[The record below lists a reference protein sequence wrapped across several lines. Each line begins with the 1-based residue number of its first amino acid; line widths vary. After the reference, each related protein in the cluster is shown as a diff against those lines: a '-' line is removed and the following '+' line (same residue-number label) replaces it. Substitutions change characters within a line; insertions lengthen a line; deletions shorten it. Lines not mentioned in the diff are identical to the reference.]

1 MTTRL
6 NNATTVELLPVAAAT
21 DTAEGTTVTGI
32 DVRKYTGPVQ
42 FQLHSALGTGNAD
55 NTLNGKIQDS
65 TTVGGSY
72 ADVTGATF
80 TEVDDTA
87 GGSIQTITVDANTLD
102 GFVKFV
108 GTIAGTTPSFIC
120 GVTITGI
127 NKTH

>member
-6 NNATTVELLPVAAAT
+6 NNAETVELLAV
-21 DTAEGTTVTGI
+21 DTATSTTTTATGVDI
-32 DVRKYTGPVQ
+32 SDYVGPVM
-42 FQLHSALGTGNAD
+42 FTLHCEEGTGNAD
-55 NTLNGKIQDS
+55 NTLNGKIQDCA
-65 TTVGGSY
+65 TVGGTY

-87 GGSIQTITVDANTLD
+87 GGALESITVDANAMD

-108 GTIAGTTPSFIC
+108 GTIAGTTPSFIL

-127 NKTH
+127 KQVH

>member
-1 MTTRL
+1 MTTKL
-6 NNATTVELLPVAAAT
+6 NNAVTVELLPVAAAT

-32 DVRKYTGPVQ
+32 DISKYIGPVM
-42 FQLHSALGTGNAD
+42 FTLHSALGTGNAD
-55 NTLNGKIQDS
+55 NTLNGKIQSS

-87 GGSIQTITVDANTLD
+87 GGAIESITVDANSMG

-127 NKTH
+127 KQIH